1 MYLHSL
7 FTTKENNKTEKNVFT
22 IYVYTEVE
30 IIVLKLWK
38 KSNFQYRFAKLTVI
52 SAYRSIC
59 LLSQHTHL
67 CLSDG
72 PVPMLVQYKYC

>member
-1 MYLHSL
+1 MYGGG
-7 FTTKENNKTEKNVFT
+7 NNCTQ
-22 IYVYTEVE
+22 
-30 IIVLKLWK
+30 IVK